1 MWVTTHLARS
11 IATKCP
17 GLMTTSLGWE
27 EEVSRL
33 PTLSRSSW
41 GASANN
47 FWNPGKSRSAVVSKW
62 VICFNLLCSLAK
74 FDVELVG
81 KCRSLSRSG
90 HMLRISS
97 RAAPVLVTC
106 RWRRRRPS
114 PASSGSRAAG
124 LKPCSFNQKMGN
136 FNGSFSQ
143 KSLRANQLSE

>member
-1 MWVTTHLARS
+1 MCVTTDLALS
-11 IATKCP
+11 MDTKWP
-17 GLMTTSLGWE
+17 GLMVTSRGWE
-27 EEVSRL
+27 EEESRR
-33 PTLSRSSW
+33 PTLSRSSR

-90 HMLRISS
+90 HTLRISS
-97 RAAPVLVTC
+97 RAALVLVTC

-114 PASSGSRAAG
+114 PASSGSRAPG

-143 KSLRANQLSE
+143 KSLKANQLSE